1 MKPVDRDSPNDGEGL
16 TWDDGKPLT
25 KREGQA
31 WWAGWEEGHSDGCAG
46 MHDEMRFEIEQLRD
60 ALRYMVENPED
71 CESFHRI
78 ASVALRGGWDD

>member
-46 MHDEMRFEIEQLRD
+46 MHEEMRFEIERLR
-60 ALRYMVENPED
+60 E
-71 CESFHRI
+71 
-78 ASVALRGGWDD
+78 ALRGVTRVPDKAALDAARAALGE